1 MTRLQ
6 HLQQTV
12 TGTDAGNGLLSSGIL
27 VFLAVPKATTSHLFA
42 SFGLGVG
49 MGATRKE
56 PNGKVCRLAPRF
68 RVLDLPFWKISMT
81 RLSGWLP
88 LTIYKEFFMKRNHA
102 LSTVLVL
109 SATLVAVACSSNSGS
124 GTAPIGGSNGGNA
137 PGGNT
142 VQNPGGNT
150 VQPGAGNATGGNTVQ
165 PGAGNE
171 TGGNTVQPGAGNAT
185 GGNTVQPGA
194 GNATGGTT
202 VAPAGKTAGG
212 QTSASGGVVVGGATV
227 ASGGKT
233 TVGGQTTATGGAG
246 ATGGQT
252 TVTGGNTISTLNTGG
267 SPLPATEGDFSM
279 DVGWMFI
286 KQDQSGAQ
294 ATTASETGWTSVST
308 PHTYNDIDSYR
319 VLINHSGGDHGMY
332 AGPAWYRKHFKVPA
346 TFSGNK
352 FIVEFERIRESATF
366 YINGTSV
373 GTFTDGVSAVG
384 IDITANVKA
393 DGTTD
398 NVLAVAVDNSGGGE
412 YWNANATNPDYGGL
426 VGHVWLHVPG
436 KIYQTY
442 PLYLNLKTQG
452 IYIYGT
458 AYANITNNT
467 AQGDT
472 GNLTLN
478 VESEV
483 NNESGS
489 AASATL
495 NVKVVDAATGT
506 TLTSFAGTATSV
518 PTTGATV
525 IKASGPLTGAKL
537 WSDLYPNLYNVQTT
551 LTVGGTVVNGRS
563 TLTGFRQAQFK
574 GGAGTGGVY
583 INGRFVYMLGFANR
597 STNSWAGL
605 GQAVPDWMHDFHANL
620 VRGAN
625 ANYMRWMHVTPQIS
639 DLRSGDKY
647 GVVSIVPAAD
657 KEVSN
662 PTDAQWTPRM
672 AVMQSTMIYV
682 RNNPSAFFYEAGN
695 GTVSDAQ
702 MADLKTLRDTWD
714 PNGGRGVGDRDTP
727 DTGAEASADWYG
739 TMEAYVEGT
748 PPTSSIFRGASTGF
762 RDKGP
767 ILEEEDFRDEALR
780 GIWDQYSPPHVGG
793 FVPGSLDTY
802 NETSEVFTVGDS
814 SNPGVV
820 SRIDGYL
827 KIDSI
832 HNTDSTHSFFAG
844 YACIYFSDEN
854 ADGRLDSSCVCRAG
868 GKVDAVRL
876 PKEAYYAFRVAGN
889 TQPDIHIVGHWTY
902 PAGTKKTVYVVA
914 NNVSSVGLSINGGAE
929 TKVTTPTDGYT
940 FSFPNI
946 TWATGT
952 IKAVGYDSS
961 GKQACQ
967 HTLTTAGAAAA
978 VKLTATTAPGGFLA
992 NGADVAMFDVEVVD
1006 ATGLRVPTYGPTT
1019 KATDNQP
1026 TGEPKIT
1033 FAVTGPGT
1041 WRGGVNES
1049 MINSTNNLYLYT
1061 EGGINRVFIRSQTTA
1076 GAITLTATSPGLTQ
1090 GTATVTSVAVPVVNG
1105 LLPR

>member
-1 MTRLQ
+1 
-6 HLQQTV
+6 
-12 TGTDAGNGLLSSGIL
+12 
-27 VFLAVPKATTSHLFA
+27 
-42 SFGLGVG
+42 
-49 MGATRKE
+49 
-56 PNGKVCRLAPRF
+56 
-68 RVLDLPFWKISMT
+68 MT

-88 LTIYKEFFMKRNHA
+88 LSGYKEFFMKRNHA
-102 LSTVLVL
+102 LSTILLL
-109 SATLVAVACSSNSGS
+109 SAMLVAAACSSSS
-124 GTAPIGGSNGGNA
+124 GTGTGPVAGSAGGQTQQPVAGNA
-137 PGGNT
+137 TGGQTQQPIAGNET
-142 VQNPGGNT
+142 GGQT
-150 VQPGAGNATGGNTVQ
+150 QQPLAGNETGGQTQQPVAGNETGGQQPVAGNETGGQTQQPVAGNATGGN
-165 PGAGNE
+165 
-171 TGGNTVQPGAGNAT
+171 
-185 GGNTVQPGA
+185 
-194 GNATGGTT
+194 T

-212 QTSASGGVVVGGATV
+212 QTSASAGVVVGGNTV
-227 ASGGKT
+227 ASAGKT

-252 TVTGGNTISTLNTGG
+252 GGAIGGNTISTLNTGG

-279 DVGWMFI
+279 DVGWMFNRS
-286 KQDQSGAQ
+286 DVSGAQ
-294 ATTASETGWTSVST
+294 ATTASETGWSPVST
-308 PHTYNDIDSYR
+308 PHTYNDVDSFR
-319 VLINHSGGDHGMY
+319 GLINHSGGDHGMY

-346 TFSGNK
+346 SFAGNK
-352 FIVEFERIRESATF
+352 FIVEFERIRESADF
-366 YINGTSV
+366 YINGTAV
-373 GTFTDGVSAVG
+373 GSFTDGISATG
-384 IDITANVKA
+384 IDITGKVTA

-398 NVLAVAVDNSGGGE
+398 NVLAVRVDNSGGGE

-442 PLYLNLKTQG
+442 PLYQNLKTQG

-483 NNESGS
+483 SNESGS
-489 AASATL
+489 AASVTL
-495 NVKVVDAATGT
+495 GVKVVDAATGT
-506 TLTSFAGTATSV
+506 TLTSFSGTAASV

-525 IKASGPLTGAKL
+525 VKASGPLTGAKL
-537 WSDLYPNLYNVQTT
+537 WSDLYPNLYNVVTT

-563 TLTGFRQAQFK
+563 TLTGFRQTAFK

-583 INGRFVYMLGFANR
+583 INGRFVYMLGFAQR

-620 VRGAN
+620 TRGAN
-625 ANYMRWMHVTPQIS
+625 ANYIRWMHVTPQVA
-639 DLRSGDKY
+639 DMRSGDKY
-647 GVVSIVPAAD
+647 GVVSIAPAGD
-657 KEVSN
+657 KEVTN
-662 PTDAQWTPRM
+662 PTDAQWTARM
-672 AVMQSTMIYV
+672 AVMQCTMIYL
-682 RNNPSAFFYEAGN
+682 RNNPSVFFYEAGN
-695 GTVSDAQ
+695 GSVSGSQ
-702 MADLKTLRDTWD
+702 MQSLAALRDTWD
-714 PNGGRGVGDRDTP
+714 KNGGRGVGDRDMA
-727 DTGAEASADWYG
+727 DATGASSADWFG
-739 TMEAYVEGT
+739 TMIAYE
-748 PPTSSIFRGASTGF
+748 PPNSDGSGYFRGYSDAY

-767 ILEEEDFRDEALR
+767 ILEEEDFRDEVLR
-780 GIWDQYSPPHVGG
+780 GIWDTYSPPHVGG
-793 FVPGSLDTY
+793 FIPGSLDTY
-802 NETSEVFTVGDS
+802 NHTSEDFTTAQIARLNGWLKVDTIQ
-814 SNPGVV
+814 NKTAAN
-820 SRIDGYL
+820 SRY
-827 KIDSI
+827 S
-832 HNTDSTHSFFAG
+832 G
-844 YACIYFSDEN
+844 YASIYFSDEN
-854 ADGRLDSSCVCRAG
+854 ADGRLDSSAVCRAG

-914 NNVSSVGLSINGGAE
+914 NTASVGLSVNGGAE
-929 TKVTTPTDGYT
+929 TKVTSPTDGYT

-946 TWATGT
+946 SWATGS

-961 GKQACQ
+961 GKQVCQ

-978 VKLTATTAPGGFLA
+978 VKLTSYTAPGGLLA

-1076 GAITLTATSPGLTQ
+1076 GDITLTASGPGLTSA
-1090 GTATVTSVAVPVVNG
+1090 TAKVTSVAVPVVNG

>member
-1 MTRLQ
+1 MQRQ
-6 HLQQTV
+6 
-12 TGTDAGNGLLSSGIL
+12 GTL
-27 VFLAVPKATTSHLFA
+27 
-42 SFGLGVG
+42 
-49 MGATRKE
+49 
-56 PNGKVCRLAPRF
+56 
-68 RVLDLPFWKISMT
+68 
-81 RLSGWLP
+81 
-88 LTIYKEFFMKRNHA
+88 LTILF
-102 LSTVLVL
+102 
-109 SATLVAVACSSNSGS
+109 SATLVASACSSSKTPDGGPVAGS
-124 GTAPIGGSNGGNA
+124 TGGNTVQNPGGNEPGGNTGQNPGGNTGQNPGGNTGQN

-142 VQNPGGNT
+142 VQNPGGNEPGGNT
-150 VQPGAGNATGGNTVQ
+150 SQPGAGNATGGNTVQ
-165 PGAGNE
+165 NPGGNE
-171 TGGNTVQPGAGNAT
+171 PGGNTSQPGAGNAT
-185 GGNTVQPGA
+185 GGN
-194 GNATGGTT
+194 T

-212 QTSASGGVVVGGATV
+212 QTSASGGAVVGGATV

-252 TVTGGNTISTLNTGG
+252 SPTGGNTISTLNTGG

-308 PHTYNDIDSYR
+308 PHTYNDVDSYR
-319 VLINHSGGDHGMY
+319 TLINHSGGDHGMY

-373 GTFTDGVSAVG
+373 GTFSDGVSPVG

-426 VGHVWLHVPG
+426 VGHVWLHAPG

-442 PLYLNLKTQG
+442 PLQQNLKTTG
-452 IYIYGT
+452 VYIYGT
-458 AYANITNNT
+458 NYASITNNT

-472 GNLTLN
+472 GNLTVN
-478 VESEV
+478 VESQV
-483 NNESGS
+483 SNESGS

-506 TLTSFAGTATSV
+506 TLTTFPGTATSL
-518 PTTGATV
+518 PTTGFTTL
-525 IKASGPLTGAKL
+525 KASGPVTGAKL
-537 WSDLYPNLYNVQTT
+537 WSDLYPNLYNVVTT
-551 LTVGGTVVNGRS
+551 LTVGGTVVDARS
-563 TLTGFRQAQFK
+563 TLTGFRQVQFK

-583 INGRFVYMLGFANR
+583 VNGRFVYLLGFAQR

-620 VRGAN
+620 TRGAN
-625 ANYMRWMHVTPQIS
+625 ANYIRWMHVTPQIS

-647 GVVSIVPAAD
+647 GIISIVPAAD
-657 KEVSN
+657 KEVTD
-662 PTDAQWTPRM
+662 PTDAQWTARM
-672 AVMQSTMIYV
+672 GVMQATMVYV
-682 RNNPSAFFYEAGN
+682 RNNPSAFMYEAGN
-695 GTVSDAQ
+695 GSVSDAQ

-714 PNGGRGVGDRDTP
+714 PSGGRGVGDRDTE
-727 DTGAEASADWYG
+727 DAGAEVSADWYG
-739 TMEAYVEGT
+739 TMVAYNGSN
-748 PPTSSIFRGASTGF
+748 PTSAIFRGCSTGF

-767 ILEEEDFRDEALR
+767 IIEEEDFRDESLR

-793 FVPGSLDTY
+793 FIPGSLDTY
-802 NETSEVFTVGDS
+802 NETSEVFTIGDGS
-814 SNPGVV
+814 SDSGQMARLN
-820 SRIDGYL
+820 DWL
-827 KIDSI
+827 KVETIR
-832 HNTDSTHSFFAG
+832 NTNAATSFYAG
-844 YACIYFSDEN
+844 YASIYFADEN
-854 ADGRLDSSCVCRAG
+854 ADGRLDSSAVCRAG

-876 PKEAYYAFRVAGN
+876 PKEVYYGFRVAGN

-902 PAGTKKTVYVVA
+902 PAGTTKTMYVVA
-914 NNVSSVGLSINGGAE
+914 NTPSVELFVNGASKGKSS
-929 TKVTTPTDGYT
+929 TPKDGYV
-940 FSFPNI
+940 FSFPSI
-946 TWATGT
+946 AWASGT
-952 IKAVGYDSS
+952 IKAVGYDAS
-961 GKQACQ
+961 GTQVCQ
-967 HTLTTAGAAAA
+967 HQLTTAGAAAA

-992 NGADVAMFDVEVVD
+992 NGEDVAMFDVEVVD

-1049 MINSTNNLYLYT
+1049 MVNSTNNLYLYT
-1061 EGGINRVFIRSQTTA
+1061 EGGINRVFIRSQTTP
-1076 GAITLTATSPGLTQ
+1076 GTITLTATSSGLTQ
-1090 GTATVTSVAVPVVNG
+1090 ATATVTSVAVPVVNG

>member
-1 MTRLQ
+1 
-6 HLQQTV
+6 
-12 TGTDAGNGLLSSGIL
+12 
-27 VFLAVPKATTSHLFA
+27 
-42 SFGLGVG
+42 
-49 MGATRKE
+49 
-56 PNGKVCRLAPRF
+56 
-68 RVLDLPFWKISMT
+68 MT

-88 LTIYKEFFMKRNHA
+88 LSGYKEFFMKRNHA
-102 LSTVLVL
+102 LSTILLL
-109 SATLVAVACSSNSGS
+109 SAMLVAAACSSSS
-124 GTAPIGGSNGGNA
+124 GTGTGPVAGSAGGQTQQPVAGNA
-137 PGGNT
+137 TGGQTQQPIAGNET
-142 VQNPGGNT
+142 GGQT
-150 VQPGAGNATGGNTVQ
+150 QQPLAGNETGGQTQQPVAGNETGGQTQQPVAGNATGGN
-165 PGAGNE
+165 
-171 TGGNTVQPGAGNAT
+171 
-185 GGNTVQPGA
+185 
-194 GNATGGTT
+194 T

-212 QTSASGGVVVGGATV
+212 QTSASAGVVVGGNTV
-227 ASGGKT
+227 ASAGKT

-252 TVTGGNTISTLNTGG
+252 GGAIGGNTISTLNTGG

-279 DVGWMFI
+279 DVGWMFNRS
-286 KQDQSGAQ
+286 DVSGAQ
-294 ATTASETGWTSVST
+294 ATTASETGWSPVST
-308 PHTYNDIDSYR
+308 PHTYNDVDSFR
-319 VLINHSGGDHGMY
+319 GLINHSGGDHGMY
-332 AGPAWYRKHFKVPA
+332 AGPAWYRKHFKVDA
-346 TFSGNK
+346 KFAGNK
-352 FIVEFERIRESATF
+352 FIVEFERFRESAAF
-366 YINGTSV
+366 YINGTAV
-373 GTFTDGVSAVG
+373 GTFTDGISATG
-384 IDITANVKA
+384 IDITGKVTA

-398 NVLAVAVDNSGGGE
+398 NVLAVRVDNSGGGE

-426 VGHVWLHVPG
+426 VGHVWLHAPG

-442 PLYLNLKTQG
+442 PLYQNLKTQG

-483 NNESGS
+483 NNESG
-489 AASATL
+489 AAANVTL
-495 NVKVVDAATGT
+495 GVKVVDAATGT
-506 TLTSFAGTATSV
+506 TLTSFSGTATSV

-563 TLTGFRQAQFK
+563 TLTGFRQTAFK

-583 INGRFVYMLGFANR
+583 INGRFVYMLGFAQR

-620 VRGAN
+620 TRGAN
-625 ANYMRWMHVTPQIS
+625 ANYIRWMHVTPQVA
-639 DLRSGDKY
+639 DMRSGDKY
-647 GVVSIVPAAD
+647 GVVSIAPAGD
-657 KEVSN
+657 KEVTN
-662 PTDAQWTPRM
+662 PTDAQWTARM
-672 AVMQSTMIYV
+672 SVMQCTMIYL
-682 RNNPSAFFYEAGN
+682 RNNPSVFFYEAGN
-695 GTVSDAQ
+695 GSVSGSQ
-702 MADLKTLRDTWD
+702 MQSLAALRDTWD
-714 PNGGRGVGDRDTP
+714 KNGGRGVGDRDMA
-727 DTGAEASADWYG
+727 DATGASSADWFG
-739 TMEAYVEGT
+739 TMIAYE
-748 PPTSSIFRGASTGF
+748 PPNSDGSGYFRGYSDAY

-767 ILEEEDFRDEALR
+767 ILEEEDFRDEVLR
-780 GIWDQYSPPHVGG
+780 GIWDTYSPPHVGG
-793 FVPGSLDTY
+793 FIPGSLDTY
-802 NETSEVFTVGDS
+802 NHTSEDFTTAQIARLNGWLKVDTIQ
-814 SNPGVV
+814 NKTAAN
-820 SRIDGYL
+820 SRY
-827 KIDSI
+827 S
-832 HNTDSTHSFFAG
+832 G
-844 YACIYFSDEN
+844 YASIYFSDEN
-854 ADGRLDSSCVCRAG
+854 ADGRLDSSAVCRAG

-889 TQPDIHIVGHWTY
+889 PQPDIHIIGHWTY
-902 PAGTKKTVYVVA
+902 PAGTKKTMYVVA
-914 NNVSSVGLSINGGAE
+914 NTASVGLSVNGGAE
-929 TKVTTPTDGYT
+929 TKVTSPTDGYT

-946 TWATGT
+946 SWATGS

-961 GKQACQ
+961 GKQVCQ

-978 VKLTATTAPGGFLA
+978 VKLTSYTAPGGLLA

-1076 GAITLTATSPGLTQ
+1076 GDITLTASGPGLTSA
-1090 GTATVTSVAVPVVNG
+1090 TAKVTSVAVPVVNG